1 MNHYITG
8 SAIRALREQQHL
20 TQAQLAEKLSVSD
33 KTISKWETSRG
44 LPDISLL
51 EPLAQALKVSVAE
64 LLTGEQ
70 IINTNRA
77 ANMLK
82 SQLYV
87 CPICGNVF
95 QSMGPA
101 MVSCCG
107 ITLPPLEPETPDDA
121 HAATIE
127 HIEDEYYISVDH
139 PMTKDHY
146 ISFIAYCTG
155 SRFESVKLYPEGN
168 AEARFFHRGSN
179 RRDARLVLVIAYER
193 AAGCVVHR
201 RRAHAVHGAKR
212 AVQPLDAGRAVDIAD
227 FQGNFFHCGHLA
239 QYVRYGRRRPPYP
252 LI

>member
-1 MNHYITG
+1 MIL
-8 SAIRALREQQHL
+8 ADKIIDLRKKNGWSQEEL
-20 TQAQLAEKLSVSD
+20 ASQLGVSRQSV
-33 KTISKWETSRG
+33 SKWESGRG

-127 HIEDEYYISVDH
+127 HIEDEYYISIDH

-168 AEARFFHRGSN
+168 AEARFFGRG
-179 RRDARLVLVIAYER
+179 R
-193 AAGCVVHR
+193 G
-201 RRAHAVHGAKR
+201 HGWLYWYCNHHGLFR
-212 AVQPLDAGRAVDIAD
+212 QRI
-227 FQGNFFHCGHLA
+227 
-239 QYVRYGRRRPPYP
+239 
-252 LI
+252 

>member
-33 KTISKWETSRG
+33 KTVSKWETGRG

-121 HAATIE
+121 HAASVE
-127 HIEDEYYISVDH
+127 HIEDEYYIAIDH

-168 AEARFFHRGSN
+168 AEARFFGRG
-179 RRDARLVLVIAYER
+179 R
-193 AAGCVVHR
+193 G
-201 RRAHAVHGAKR
+201 HGWLYWYCNHHGLFR
-212 AVQPLDAGRAVDIAD
+212 QRI
-227 FQGNFFHCGHLA
+227 
-239 QYVRYGRRRPPYP
+239 
-252 LI
+252 

>member
-70 IINTNRA
+70 IVNTNRA

-121 HAATIE
+121 HAAIIE
-127 HIEDEYYISVDH
+127 HIEDEYYISIAH
-139 PMTKDHY
+139 SMTKDHY

-168 AEARFFHRGSN
+168 AEARFFGRG
-179 RRDARLVLVIAYER
+179 
-193 AAGCVVHR
+193 
-201 RRAHAVHGAKR
+201 
-212 AVQPLDAGRAVDIAD
+212 
-227 FQGNFFHCGHLA
+227 CGHGWLYWYCNHHGLFR
-239 QYVRYGRRRPPYP
+239 QR
-252 LI
+252 I

>member
-1 MNHYITG
+1 MIL
-8 SAIRALREQQHL
+8 ADKIIDLRKKNGWSQEEL
-20 TQAQLAEKLSVSD
+20 ASQLGVSRQSV
-33 KTISKWETSRG
+33 SKWESGRG

-127 HIEDEYYISVDH
+127 HIEDEYYISIAH

-168 AEARFFHRGSN
+168 AEARFFGRG
-179 RRDARLVLVIAYER
+179 R
-193 AAGCVVHR
+193 G
-201 RRAHAVHGAKR
+201 HGWLYWYCNHHSLFR
-212 AVQPLDAGRAVDIAD
+212 Q
-227 FQGNFFHCGHLA
+227 
-239 QYVRYGRRRPPYP
+239 